1 MNQTREKR
9 IESRERSILFLVVSS
24 RARHRNGNAFEISTP
39 SSPPSTLPSFST
51 AEESRFYSP
60 SPPPPPPRPPPLP
73 PPHPPPSR
81 RRQAENKRRPF
92 ISGAYIIRFFTRPA
106 SPRMTNWNNNN
117 GYILHGVPA
126 APGAAFE
133 IHLLPLPET
142 QSNPVG
148 QEEDRPHRSS
158 LSPVVN

>member
-1 MNQTREKR
+1 MNREKDR
-9 IESRERSILFLVVSS
+9 SSSSSYHRERDT
-24 RARHRNGNAFEISTP
+24 ETETP
-39 SSPPSTLPSFST
+39 SKFPLH
-51 AEESRFYSP
+51 
-60 SPPPPPPRPPPLP
+60 PPPPPPFHRFPRRRNPAFIPPPLRRLLLALPLP

>member
-39 SSPPSTLPSFST
+39 SSP
-51 AEESRFYSP
+51 
-60 SPPPPPPRPPPLP
+60 SPPPFHRFPRRRNPAFIPPPLRRLLLALPLP
-73 PPHPPPSR
+73 PSPPPSR

>member
-60 SPPPPPPRPPPLP
+60 SPPPPPPRPPP
-73 PPHPPPSR
+73 PPSPR
-81 RRQAENKRRPF
+81 
-92 ISGAYIIRFFTRPA
+92 A
-106 SPRMTNWNNNN
+106 SPPLDEGRPKINVDHLYREHTLFDSLRDPRLLEWLIGTTTMDIFYTACPRHR
-117 GYILHGVPA
+117 GPRLKYIYCRCPRHNRILSDKKRTGPTA
-126 APGAAFE
+126 
-133 IHLLPLPET
+133 LPYLP
-142 QSNPVG
+142 S
-148 QEEDRPHRSS
+148 
-158 LSPVVN
+158 